1 MVSVLVFTHDI
12 PVPIRTEI
20 RGLETI
26 MLTEEEAIP
35 EATEVDVIPEAAIV
49 EVDVI
54 PEEAIVEVDL
64 IR

>member
-1 MVSVLVFTHDI
+1 
-12 PVPIRTEI
+12 
-20 RGLETI
+20 
-26 MLTEEEAIP
+26 LTEEEAIP